1 MKKASNIPVVSWE
14 KIMSPGLVVPH
25 ADLQAAAGSLK
36 LDCDVFRYKAAG
48 NCLWIAVMG
57 GTGTGKSTLFN
68 ALVGR
73 PVSATGV
80 ERPTTTAP
88 VGYGHRDHKVE
99 ENFPLPDLRF
109 ERLGNYTADL
119 RKPAREKERESFLYF
134 EHDDSRLSHLVFLD
148 TPDMDSLEPMNRYY
162 AEAMYLL
169 AHGIVFVASQ
179 EKYADDVLI
188 RFMERASGEGK
199 PLFVVFNKAE
209 EGQRWEDPVEIFG
222 EIGMVLPPER
232 FFLVP
237 FMNTLERKGEFLRK
251 RLEPFVV
258 NLLDFFAP
266 QQVEN
271 LIEEDRRKSRKRIA
285 AGAERLAANIDREG
299 EAARQWLD
307 RLDSLFAS
315 SADLLMEEMRARHE
329 QKNLDAIKREV
340 KKIFGAYD
348 LLAKP
353 RAYVTSI
360 IRAPL
365 EMLGLIRPETPEE
378 KKEELLR
385 ARDRVDNTPV
395 LSAMERANR
404 MVLETLS
411 PSDRNSPFFRALRD
425 DGVAFSMDD
434 TENRLLKLQADI
446 AEWLEATIMDLERDL
461 PAGKKIGIYSTSV
474 VWGAAILS
482 FETVLGGGIT
492 LLEMA
497 LNTVLAPFVTRGSAD
512 LFAHRELKAIIKE
525 MNDRYHFG
533 IGEIFKEQRDR
544 YARILEERLTPEG
557 VRSELI
563 DLKVAM
569 EKA

>member
-1 MKKASNIPVVSWE
+1 
-14 KIMSPGLVVPH
+14 
-25 ADLQAAAGSLK
+25 
-36 LDCDVFRYKAAG
+36 
-48 NCLWIAVMG
+48 
-57 GTGTGKSTLFN
+57 
-68 ALVGR
+68 
-73 PVSATGV
+73 
-80 ERPTTTAP
+80 
-88 VGYGHRDHKVE
+88 
-99 ENFPLPDLRF
+99 
-109 ERLGNYTADL
+109 
-119 RKPAREKERESFLYF
+119 
-134 EHDDSRLSHLVFLD
+134 
-148 TPDMDSLEPMNRYY
+148 
-162 AEAMYLL
+162 
-169 AHGIVFVASQ
+169 
-179 EKYADDVLI
+179 
-188 RFMERASGEGK
+188 
-199 PLFVVFNKAE
+199 
-209 EGQRWEDPVEIFG
+209 
-222 EIGMVLPPER
+222 
-232 FFLVP
+232 
-237 FMNTLERKGEFLRK
+237 MNTLERKGEFLRK

-525 MNDRYHFG
+525 MNDRYHLG